1 MKKILM
7 IASVICITLF
17 ASFSFAGEKVP
28 FDYNLLPETPNGYII
43 DSSHTSEINF
53 SLFEDEERIFLND
66 TLIEV
71 EDNKFSI
78 SIKDLKGK
86 QTFTLSN
93 GDEEVTYTYYISDGK
108 GYLDGYNIDGLSKT
122 YKTYVKTI
130 KNIPVI
136 YTSKDEKVVK
146 KVEQI
151 INDLPEKV
159 LVNLDEI
166 KLIPAEHESKAAG
179 ITKYNKI
186 SFYNLS
192 KYSGSTLKNIVVH
205 EVTHTWAYE
214 LIKNKEIDYSYT
226 DYQQCVKDDKL
237 FPSKYA
243 KVNVEAQ
250 NYSED
255 FAESVSFYLINK
267 KSFEK
272 KYPARAKYI
281 EELFIKYT

>member
-1 MKKILM
+1 MKKTLM
-7 IASVICITLF
+7 IASVIFITLF

-28 FDYNLLPETPNGYII
+28 FDYNILPETPNGYII
-43 DSSHTSEINF
+43 DSTHTNVINF
-53 SLFEDEERIFLND
+53 SLFEDEDCIYLND
-66 TLIEV
+66 VPLEV
-71 EDNKFSI
+71 ENKTFSI
-78 SIKDLKGK
+78 SIEGLKGK
-86 QTFTLSN
+86 QSFTLSN
-93 GDEEVTYTYYISDGK
+93 GTEEITYTYYISDSK
-108 GYLDGYNIDGLSKT
+108 GYLEGYNIEGLTKT

-136 YTSKDEKVVK
+136 YTSKDQKVVK

-151 INDLPEKV
+151 MNSLPEEL
-159 LVNLDEI
+159 LVNLDEV

-192 KYSGSTLKNIVVH
+192 KYSGTTLKNIVIH
-205 EVTHTWAYE
+205 EITHTWAYE
-214 LIKNKEIDYSYT
+214 LIKNKDIDYSYT
-226 DYQQCVKDDKL
+226 DYQEYVNSDKL

-243 KVNVEAQ
+243 KMNVEAQ

-281 EELFIKYT
+281 EELFIK